1 MHKQSTM
8 SHTDDKIRAGSPEER
23 AKRVRYL
30 REKVLRFSREA
41 FSTKSGIPINTLQN
55 WEQSRHSGLI
65 ERGAKKIIQ
74 ALDDAG
80 ITCSQEW
87 LLYGIGESPS
97 SSLTSRPEIYLTEEE
112 VIAEE
117 LQLFHRLNTNT
128 VDILIKD
135 DSMLPHFWP
144 GDYAAGKRYTG
155 EDIKKTIGLPCIV
168 ETISGNVLVRYLE
181 ESAETSHYNLLCAN
195 QLALAKIKL
204 ESVEL
209 ISAAPVLW
217 LRRKSYPS

>member
-1 MHKQSTM
+1 MN
-8 SHTDDKIRAGSPEER
+8 HTDDKTRAGSPEER

-30 REKVLRFSREA
+30 REKVLRFTREA

-65 ERGAKKIIQ
+65 ERGARKIIQ
-74 ALDDAG
+74 ALDEAG
-80 ITCSQEW
+80 ISCSLEW
-87 LLYGIGESPS
+87 LLYGIGEPPA
-97 SSLTSRPEIYLTEEE
+97 SSLTVKPENYLTEEE
-112 VIAEE
+112 IIAEE
-117 LQLFHRLNTNT
+117 LQLFHRLNANAIDT
-128 VDILIKD
+128 LIND

-155 EDIKKTIGLPCIV
+155 EDIKKVVGLPCIV
-168 ETISGNVLVRYLE
+168 ETVSGNIMVRFLE
-181 ESAETSHYNLLCAN
+181 ESEELSHYNLLCAN

-204 ESVEL
+204 ENVQL

-217 LRRKSYPS
+217 LRRKSHPG